1 MYDEVFSPS
10 FGNRPSFLVGREQLL
25 DQLEQGLQSRPGSR
39 ERAVVI
45 LGQRGSGKTVLLWEL
60 ADRMRKQGFAV
71 ANPTIVSDGML
82 ERILEKLED
91 DCQLSADGKLHLSGG
106 SVGAL
111 GFSADIQLERDAATT
126 KSPQQRLVQLC
137 RQLTAKDRGALILID
152 ELQASSPEVR
162 HLIGTYQEMVGERLN
177 VSLVMAGLPGAV
189 STTLNDRVLTFL
201 NRARKITLPPLE
213 QGEVDAFFKRSFDSL
228 GIAIASDLRRDAAA
242 YTAGSPY
249 LLQLVGHYT
258 CLYAENGKV
267 SEESLAEALRT
278 SGDDFQ
284 SDVCAT
290 TLAALS
296 ERDVNFLEAMAVLG
310 DPAPIA
316 AIAEAMGA
324 TVDYAQK
331 YRRRLIEGG
340 VIKSAGRGKVAFD
353 VPFLA
358 EHLRKRNE

>member
-1 MYDEVFSPS
+1 
-10 FGNRPSFLVGREQLL
+10 
-25 DQLEQGLQSRPGSR
+25 
-39 ERAVVI
+39 
-45 LGQRGSGKTVLLWEL
+45 
-60 ADRMRKQGFAV
+60 
-71 ANPTIVSDGML
+71 
-82 ERILEKLED
+82 
-91 DCQLSADGKLHLSGG
+91 
-106 SVGAL
+106 
-111 GFSADIQLERDAATT
+111 
-126 KSPQQRLVQLC
+126 
-137 RQLTAKDRGALILID
+137 
-152 ELQASSPEVR
+152 
-162 HLIGTYQEMVGERLN
+162 MVGERLN
-177 VSLVMAGLPGAV
+177 VALVMAGLPGAV

-258 CLYAENGKV
+258 CLYAEDGKV

-296 ERDVNFLEAMAVLG
+296 ERDVDFLEAMASLG

-316 AIAEAMGA
+316 AIAETMEA

-331 YRRRLIEGG
+331 YRRRLIESG

-358 EHLRKRNE
+358 EHLRKRNG